1 MTRTSGRATAIALT
15 LLLVLTACSSSG
27 GKTAQGATGTNS
39 SSNDSASTNDENSAV
54 PGKTT
59 FGPDDDDAIIRK
71 AVADVQSFYEEEF
84 SKLYGGSFAPVS
96 GGLFPYGP
104 DDPPPK
110 CGGTGKADYQEIAQN
125 AFYCPQ
131 NDYVAWDT
139 VNLTNDLLANFG
151 PYTLAIV
158 VAHELGHAIQ
168 ERHGILDGRFITFV
182 TEQQADCFA
191 GAYTQHVQQG
201 GSKAFKVTLT
211 DLDNAIGGFLLI
223 RDPVGTDTVNDV
235 QAHGSAFQRINA
247 FEDGLQGG
255 TAKCKSYED
264 ENFNFVPEVFDPG
277 TIDASQQG
285 NLPFPDVEPL
295 VIANLEGFW
304 TTAWNA
310 VKRQAGSKWTPAT
323 INAFDPAQGVTCGG
337 ETKKGDD
344 AVGVAFYCA
353 KDDTLNWDEKRL
365 MPAVYKLGD
374 LAESVII
381 ANEYSERAQNLA
393 GLTIGTPDARL
404 QTDCFT
410 GVWVATTKTDE
421 VNKLLPDSAK
431 LQLSPGDLD
440 EAVSAFLEL
449 SKLSAQQ
456 GSGTIEGSAFQHVDA
471 FRTGFFETF
480 NNGFASG
487 LRSCINKSPTASSA
501 SSSS

>member
-1 MTRTSGRATAIALT
+1 MTRPSGRAAAAGLVV
-15 LLLVLTACSSSG
+15 LLVLAACSSG
-27 GKTAQGATGTNS
+27 GGQAARNSKS
-39 SSNDSASTNDENSAV
+39 SSSDASTTDENAAV

-59 FGPDDDDAIIRK
+59 FGPDDDDVIIKK
-71 AVADVQSFYEEEF
+71 AVDDVQSFYEQEF
-84 SKLYGGSFAPVS
+84 PKLYGTPFAPLT

-110 CGGTGKADYQEIAQN
+110 CGGVGKSDYREVAQN

-131 NDYVAWDT
+131 GDFMAWDT
-139 VNLTNDLLANFG
+139 VNLTNDLLDNFG

-223 RDPVGTDTVNDV
+223 RDPVGTDSVNDTS
-235 QAHGSAFQRINA
+235 AHGSAFQRINA

-255 TAKCKSYED
+255 TAKCKTYED
-264 ENFNFVPEVFDPG
+264 ETFNFVPEVFDPG
-277 TIDASQQG
+277 SLDQARQG
-285 NLPFPDVEPL
+285 NLPFPQVEPL

-304 TTAWNA
+304 TTAWSA
-310 VKRQAGSKWTPAT
+310 VKRQAATKWTPAK
-323 INAFDPAQGVTCGG
+323 INAFDPAQGVTCGQD
-337 ETKKGDD
+337 TKKGDA
-344 AVGVAFYCA
+344 AVGIAFYCA
-353 KDDTLNWDEKRL
+353 DNDTLNWDEKDL

-374 LAESVII
+374 LAEAVII
-381 ANEYSERAQNLA
+381 ANEYSERAQNIG
-393 GLTIGTPDARL
+393 GLSTGTPDARL

-410 GVWVATTKTDE
+410 GVWVATTKTGE
-421 VNKLLPDSAK
+421 VNKTLPADAQ

-440 EAVSAFLEL
+440 EAVSAFIQL
-449 SKLSAQQ
+449 SKLSAEQ
-456 GSGTIEGSAFQHVDA
+456 GGGSIEGSAFQHVDA
-471 FRTGFFETF
+471 FRSGFFEAF

-487 LRSCINKSPTASSA
+487 LRSCINKSPAA
-501 SSSS
+501 SSSSSSS

>member
-1 MTRTSGRATAIALT
+1 VGLVLV
-15 LLLVLTACSSSG
+15 LLLGACTSDGGQAARNSNSNSNSGSTA
-27 GKTAQGATGTNS
+27 TT
-39 SSNDSASTNDENSAV
+39 DENTAV

-71 AVADVQSFYEEEF
+71 AVDDVQSFYEQEF
-84 SKLYGGSFAPVS
+84 PTLYGQPFSPLS

-104 DDPPPK
+104 DNPPPK
-110 CGGTGKADYQEIAQN
+110 CGGVGKSDYRDVAQN

-131 NDYVAWDT
+131 SDFMAWDT
-139 VNLTNDLLANFG
+139 VNLTNDLLDNFG

-168 ERHGILDGRFITFV
+168 QRHGILDGRFITFL

-191 GAYTQHVQQG
+191 GAYTKHVRDG

-223 RDPVGTDTVNDV
+223 RDPVGTDSVNDTS
-235 QAHGSAFQRINA
+235 AHGSAFQRINA

-255 TAKCKSYED
+255 TTKCKSYED
-264 ENFNFVPEVFDPG
+264 ATFNFVPEVFDPG
-277 TIDASQQG
+277 SLDAAQKG
-285 NLPFPDVEPL
+285 NLPFPEVEPL

-304 TTAWNA
+304 TTSWQS
-310 VKRQAGSKWTPAT
+310 VKRQASTKWTPAK
-323 INAFDPAQGVTCGG
+323 INAFDPVQGVTCGND
-337 ETKKGDD
+337 TKKGDA

-353 KDDTLNWDEKRL
+353 QDDTLNWDEKKL

-374 LAESVII
+374 LAEAVII
-381 ANEYSERAQNLA
+381 ATQYSERAQKLA
-393 GLTIGTPDARL
+393 GLTINTADARL

-410 GVWVATTKTDE
+410 GVWVATTKTNE
-421 VNKLLPDSAK
+421 VNKTLPADAQI
-431 LQLSPGDLD
+431 QLSPGDLD

-449 SKLSAQQ
+449 SKLAAQQ
-456 GSGTIEGSAFQHVDA
+456 GSAPIEGSAFQHVDA
-471 FRTGFFETF
+471 FRAGFFEAF

-487 LRSCINKSPTASSA
+487 LRSCINKSPAASD
-501 SSSS
+501 SSSSS